1 MFKENFYVRHDIIRD
16 NTKRLLNVD
25 EVTLHSQETNK
36 NDHVREYQN
45 Q

>member
-1 MFKENFYVRHDIIRD
+1 MQESFYVRHDIIRD

-25 EVTLHSQETNK
+25 EVILQSQEIDK
-36 NDHVREYQN
+36 NDDVREYQN